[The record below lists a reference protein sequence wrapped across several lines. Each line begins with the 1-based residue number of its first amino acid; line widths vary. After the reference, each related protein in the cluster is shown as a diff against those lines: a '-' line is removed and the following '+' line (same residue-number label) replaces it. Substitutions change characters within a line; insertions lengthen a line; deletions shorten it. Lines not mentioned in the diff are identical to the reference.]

1 MASHQDFVNYVI
13 DQLRTSGDIR
23 SRKMFGEYG
32 LYCNDIF
39 FAVICDNQLFIK
51 ITPEGEAS
59 FPSLPKA
66 PPYDGAKD
74 SFLVKDVDDI
84 EMLTKLVAITCESL
98 QLHAP
103 KKRKK

>member
-13 DQLRTSGDIR
+13 DQLRASGNIR

>member
-1 MASHQDFVNYVI
+1 MAFTV
-13 DQLRTSGDIR
+13 
-23 SRKMFGEYG
+23 
-32 LYCNDIF
+32 NDIF